1 MCKTKI
7 LFFLSI
13 FILFFSVI
21 NYFIVTKSA
30 HFSTDVTKGEAEL
43 TAEMLQT

>member
-1 MCKTKI
+1 LI
-7 LFFLSI
+7 SIVFLI
-13 FILFFSVI
+13 VLRFSVI

-30 HFSTDVTKGEAEL
+30 NFSTDVAKGEAEL